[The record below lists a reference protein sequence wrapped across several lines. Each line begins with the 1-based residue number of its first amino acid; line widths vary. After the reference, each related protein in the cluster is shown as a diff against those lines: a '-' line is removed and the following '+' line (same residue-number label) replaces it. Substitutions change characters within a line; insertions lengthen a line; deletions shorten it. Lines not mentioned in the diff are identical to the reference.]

1 VRLGVHLGPFYAST
15 STRRR
20 RGKSSG
26 GGWIA
31 GFFGLVLLIGWP
43 FLLGQNPNG
52 GYHGWVWAI
61 AVPWWI
67 LLALVLLL
75 ALVGKLTD
83 TSATKDG
90 GGRSD
95 HPASSER
102 PSHPGPA
109 EVRDQLIAVTEI
121 AVGKG
126 KKRNSPA
133 AEQLASVLR
142 QLRKL
147 SPSDAQL
154 IRLAGLIPAAES
166 IPVLVNATGLSLRT
180 ESARAMLDSLIA
192 SAERSPSSLLA
203 TG

>member
-26 GGWIA
+26 GGLIA

-75 ALVGKLTD
+75 ALVGKLTE
-83 TSATKDG
+83 TSGTKDG
-90 GGRSD
+90 GRSG
-95 HPASSER
+95 HLASSEW

-109 EVRDQLIAVTEI
+109 EVRDQLIAITEI

-133 AEQLASVLR
+133 ARQLASVLR

-154 IRLAGLIPAAES
+154 VRLAGLIPDAES
-166 IPVLVNATGLSLRT
+166 IPLLVNAVGRSLHT

-192 SAERSPSSLLA
+192 SAERSPSSPPA